1 MQLWPNRITGCL
13 RESGNGCIGW
23 SYVVGYV
30 EDPQEMLDELHKAA
44 LAEGNDYLCQPETS
58 KPTTRR

>member
-1 MQLWPNRITGCL
+1 
-13 RESGNGCIGW
+13 
-23 SYVVGYV
+23 VVGYV